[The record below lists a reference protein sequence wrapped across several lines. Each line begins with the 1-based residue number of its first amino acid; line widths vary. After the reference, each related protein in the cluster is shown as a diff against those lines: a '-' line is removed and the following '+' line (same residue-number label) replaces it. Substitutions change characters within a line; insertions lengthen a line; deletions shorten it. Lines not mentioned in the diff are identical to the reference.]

1 MASDC
6 WGARAKSI
14 SRRMSSVPVASCTDL
29 DKCETAINGEDEA
42 DEFAKEGVVMKRNG
56 MLRRD
61 FNLSAL
67 GAGLLGALGLGSAAA
82 QQQVITSTG
91 QGMEGDITST
101 GPHRRRAQPPTNY
114 TQPTG
119 AAPPIGSAPAA
130 TILIL
135 GDSLSA
141 EYGLPRGK
149 GWVALLAEKLQ
160 AERPDVRVVNASISG
175 DTTAGGRSRLPA
187 MLDQVRPVQVVIELG
202 GNDALRGLD
211 LDSTQ
216 NNLEAMIQAC
226 RAVNARV
233 VLVGMQI
240 PPNYGPDYSAKFS
253 VMFANLAKKYHTGL
267 VPFFLNGIADV
278 PEAATLFQPDR
289 IHPKAEAHPR
299 MLANVWPEIKKNL

>member
-1 MASDC
+1 
-6 WGARAKSI
+6 
-14 SRRMSSVPVASCTDL
+14 
-29 DKCETAINGEDEA
+29 
-42 DEFAKEGVVMKRNG
+42 MKRNG
-56 MLRRD
+56 LLRRD
-61 FNLSAL
+61 FNLGAV
-67 GAGLLGALGLGSAAA
+67 GAGLLGAIGYLSSLGTASA
-82 QQQVITSTG
+82 QQSVITSSG

-101 GPHRRRAQPPTNY
+101 GPKRRSGQPPHNNV
-114 TQPTG
+114 
-119 AAPPIGSAPAA
+119 PPPGSAPAPGTMPAA
-130 TILIL
+130 TILVL

-141 EYGLPRGK
+141 EYGIPRGK

-187 MLDQVRPVQVVIELG
+187 MLEQVRPVQVVIELG

-253 VMFANLAKKYHTGL
+253 VMFANLAKKYRTGL
-267 VPFFLNGIADV
+267 VPFFLKGVADV
-278 PEAATLFQPDR
+278 PEANTLFQPDR

-299 MLANVWPEIKKNL
+299 MLGNVWPEIKKNL

>member
-1 MASDC
+1 
-6 WGARAKSI
+6 
-14 SRRMSSVPVASCTDL
+14 
-29 DKCETAINGEDEA
+29 
-42 DEFAKEGVVMKRNG
+42 
-56 MLRRD
+56 
-61 FNLSAL
+61 
-67 GAGLLGALGLGSAAA
+67 
-82 QQQVITSTG
+82 
-91 QGMEGDITST
+91 
-101 GPHRRRAQPPTNY
+101 
-114 TQPTG
+114 
-119 AAPPIGSAPAA
+119 
-130 TILIL
+130 
-135 GDSLSA
+135 
-141 EYGLPRGK
+141 
-149 GWVALLAEKLQ
+149 
-160 AERPDVRVVNASISG
+160 
-175 DTTAGGRSRLPA
+175 

-267 VPFFLNGIADV
+267 VPFFLKGIADA
-278 PEAATLFQPDR
+278 PDAAAQFQPDR

>member
-1 MASDC
+1 
-6 WGARAKSI
+6 
-14 SRRMSSVPVASCTDL
+14 
-29 DKCETAINGEDEA
+29 
-42 DEFAKEGVVMKRNG
+42 MKRNG

-61 FNLSAL
+61 FNLGAL
-67 GAGLLGALGLGSAAA
+67 GAGLLGALSLGKAWA

-101 GPHRRRAQPPTNY
+101 GPHRRRAQPQQTSM
-114 TQPTG
+114 QPG
-119 AAPPIGSAPAA
+119 PGSPPPPPIGSAPAA

-141 EYGLPRGK
+141 EYGIPRGK
-149 GWVALLAEKLQ
+149 GWVALLADKLQ
-160 AERPDVRVVNASISG
+160 AERPDLRVVNASISG

-187 MLDQVRPVQVVIELG
+187 MLDQVRPIQVVIELG

-253 VMFANLAKKYHTGL
+253 VMFANLAKKYRTGL
-267 VPFFLNGIADV
+267 VPFFLKGIADI
-278 PEAATLFQPDR
+278 PDAASQFQPDR

>member
-1 MASDC
+1 
-6 WGARAKSI
+6 
-14 SRRMSSVPVASCTDL
+14 L
-29 DKCETAINGEDEA
+29 DKCETTIKGEGDV
-42 DEFAKEGVVMKRNG
+42 DEFSNEGWVMKRNG
-56 MLRRD
+56 LLRRD
-61 FNLSAL
+61 FNLGAL
-67 GAGLLGALGLGSAAA
+67 GAALLGALGTSVASA
-82 QQQVITSTG
+82 QQSVITSTG

-101 GPHRRRAQPPTNY
+101 GPNRRRGLPPNNV
-114 TQPTG
+114 
-119 AAPPIGSAPAA
+119 PPPGSAPAPGTMPAA
-130 TILIL
+130 TILVL

-141 EYGLPRGK
+141 EYGIPRGQ
-149 GWVALLAEKLQ
+149 GWVALLADKLQ

-211 LDSTQ
+211 LNSTQ

-240 PPNYGPDYSAKFS
+240 PPNYGPDYSAKFTA
-253 VMFANLAKKYHTGL
+253 MFANLAKKYRTGL
-267 VPFFLNGIADV
+267 VPFFLKGIADV
-278 PEAATLFQPDR
+278 PDAAAQFQPDR

-299 MLANVWPEIKKNL
+299 MLGNVWPEIKKNL